1 MLVILGTAE
10 VDTISLDEL
19 CTSKI
24 KRVTKTAVLT
34 DGLLYT
40 LGARDFSCIVSGF
53 GQVVIVTQ
61 AN

>member
-1 MLVILGTAE
+1 MLVTLGTAE

-24 KRVTKTAVLT
+24 KRVTRTAVLT